1 MSDLL
6 ARLKSAL
13 AGQYEAESEIG
24 RGGMATVYLARDVKH
39 DRQVALK
46 ILHPDLAKSV
56 GTERFLREIGILARL
71 NHPNILGLIDS
82 GEADGLLYY
91 VMPYVEEESLRQ
103 RLARES
109 QLPIEDAIQ
118 VTREV
123 ADALSYAHG
132 LDIVHRDIKPG
143 NILFVAGHAVV
154 SDFGIARAVTEAAGD
169 ALTQTGMS
177 VGTPHYMSP
186 EQATGETGADPRS
199 DLYSLGCVLYEMVGG
214 EPPYTGP
221 SSQAVL
227 SRHSQADIP
236 SVSIIRP
243 QTPPHVQAVIE
254 KALSKSPADRFRSA
268 ERMREALSGEVAVTT
283 SRSRGVSSIDW
294 KRIAFA
300 VAGVIVVAAAAYT
313 VAQLRPSAE
322 GDDTAGLIEGRI
334 VILPF
339 FEEDSL
345 GKPLDGKSIARLLS
359 LKLLGERYEA
369 APMPDVLGQVERLC
383 PPGPAERQCGI
394 NVAESLKAEYF
405 VYGRVMTLRGDSVQL
420 EATMVSQADTRGL
433 GSMSVTGSQVDPYI
447 VLDDLARQIWVA
459 PSDRTGERVLYESA
473 LRTENPEA
481 WIALSDGEEYIAAGN
496 WGAAL
501 AAYEKVVEADPDLAF
516 GWYRL
521 AMVRDYAM
529 DVPGA
534 LEAAERADALSE
546 QLSERDRRSLA
557 AHRAMIE
564 GDPARAEALYREL
577 LLDYPDDVESLFQVG
592 YIYWAYGRSLG
603 LSMAEA
609 TDPLKKGLALYP
621 GNSAAGAY
629 LIWALI
635 AGSGLDESVL
645 AEVDSVAVLY
655 FGKDT
660 GLYETNALRAI
671 RRLDR
676 ESLRAS
682 LASLR
687 REESPFESVHVAP
700 LLILMGT
707 KLLEVPDLEVIAEHA
722 LAVADSANYWRPE
735 ALDLLAGV
743 QAGRGKWA
751 EASNAYARRNQ
762 LVGSRASVLGTI
774 SLTYLASLSPF
785 DPFPVNADSLRS
797 ELEAWDPA
805 VEVPRDALGEL
816 LSPHDSQVAYER
828 LQHVSRIAC
837 QVRGYL
843 LGLLSASEG
852 DYEATRNYAS
862 MIEGCEPDILAPTV
876 SGDLAEALRAEV
888 LFRQN
893 RFEDALESLDSI
905 QRRVNY
911 ATALRL
917 PIVGLG
923 RETYLRARVLQELE
937 QYDEAQRLYSVV
949 LESANYDLLAPIH
962 LHTGKIR
969 EAQGDTARAIWHY
982 ESFAELWKDSDPEYQ
997 PRVTEVLQHVADL
1010 KREAID
1016 ATAGG
1021 G

>member
-13 AGQYEAESEIG
+13 SGRYEVEAEIG

-46 ILHPDLAKSV
+46 VLHPDLAKSV
-56 GTERFLREIGILARL
+56 GAERFLREIGILARL

-103 RLARES
+103 RLAREI

-186 EQATGETGADPRS
+186 EQATGEIDADPRS

-214 EPPYTGP
+214 EPPYAGP

-243 QTPPHVQAVIE
+243 QTPPHVQRVIE
-254 KALSKSPADRFRSA
+254 KSLAKSPADRFKTA
-268 ERMREALSGEVAVTT
+268 EQMRDSLSEQAPAVTT
-283 SRSRGVSSIDW
+283 AGRRAWSLNWNRVGL
-294 KRIAFA
+294 AA
-300 VAGVIVVAAAAYT
+300 AGVIAVSAAAYT
-313 VAQLRPSAE
+313 VAQLRSSAG
-322 GDDTAGLIEGRI
+322 GDDSSGLIEGRI

-345 GKPLDGKSIARLLS
+345 GKPLDGRSIARLLS
-359 LKLLGERYEA
+359 MKLVGERYEA
-369 APMPDVLGQVERLC
+369 VPLPVVAGQVERLC
-383 PPGPAERQCGI
+383 ARGPAERQCGI
-394 NVAESLKAEYF
+394 IVADKLGAEFF
-405 VYGRVMTLRGDSVQL
+405 VYGRVMRLRGDSVQL
-420 EATMVSQADTRGL
+420 EATMVDRTNTRGL

-447 VLDDLARQIWVA
+447 VLDDLARQIWIA
-459 PSDRTGERVLYESA
+459 PADRTGERIVYESA
-473 LRTENPEA
+473 LLAENPEA
-481 WIALSDGEEYIAAGN
+481 YIALIDGEEFVEAGE
-496 WGAAL
+496 WGSAVDAF
-501 AAYEKVVEADPDLAF
+501 ERVVEADPDLAF

-521 AMVRDYAM
+521 AIARDYVM
-529 DVPGA
+529 DAVGA
-534 LEAAERADALSE
+534 LEAAERAEALSE

-564 GDPARAEALYREL
+564 GDPAKAEALYREL

-609 TDPLKKGLALYP
+609 TVPLKEGLALYP
-621 GNSAAGAY
+621 GNRAAGAY
-629 LIWALI
+629 LVWALI

-655 FGKDT
+655 LGKET
-660 GLYETNALRAI
+660 GLFETHALRAI
-671 RRLDR
+671 RRLDS

-682 LASLR
+682 LGSLR

-722 LAVADSANYWRPE
+722 LAVADSASDWRPH
-735 ALDLLAGV
+735 ALELLAGV

-751 EASNAYARRNQ
+751 EARNAYARRNQ

-774 SLTYLASLSPF
+774 SLTYLASLSLF

-805 VEVPRDALGEL
+805 VEVPRDALGEQ
-816 LSPHDSQVAYER
+816 LSTQDSQNAYER
-828 LQHVSRIAC
+828 LQGVSRIAC

-862 MIEGCEPDILAPTV
+862 MIEGCEPDILAQTV

-893 RFEDALESLDSI
+893 RFEEALEALDSI

-923 RETYLRARVLQELE
+923 RETYLRARVLQELG

-997 PRVTEVLQHVADL
+997 PRVREVLQHVADL

-1021 G
+1021 S